1 MKYFPKTTREWLK
14 KSRMER
20 GLSQTQ
26 LAEKIGIGNSAVGKY
41 ENGARDPSVKVAKAI
56 AFVLNLNWTR
66 FFECYDE
73 EACFLELKGKG
84 AKNAEDK
91 FAGESKIRPI

>member
-20 GLSQTQ
+20 GLTQTQ
-26 LAEKIGIGNSAVGKY
+26 LAKKIGIDNSAIGMY
-41 ENGARDPSVKVAKAI
+41 ESGRRDPSVKVAKAI

-73 EACFLELKGKG
+73 ETCFLELKTKG
-84 AKNAEDK
+84 DKNAEAKNA
-91 FAGESKIRPI
+91 